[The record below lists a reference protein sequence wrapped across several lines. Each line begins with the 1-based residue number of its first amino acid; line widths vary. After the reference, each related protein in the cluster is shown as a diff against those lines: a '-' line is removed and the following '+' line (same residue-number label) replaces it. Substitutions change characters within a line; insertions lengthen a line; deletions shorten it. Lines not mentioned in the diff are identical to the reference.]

1 MNNRFDIYLHVHKG
15 LRALMAD
22 VLTSVGR
29 IDAADSLEVASG
41 VAQVRTL
48 LDICRSHLFTENQF
62 IHTAMEARRRGS
74 ACVTANQH
82 VQHEEAFEQIEARL
96 RAIERSVAD
105 LDCKIQ
111 DLYQALTLFVA
122 ENFQHMH
129 VEELENN
136 ETLWELYSDAELH
149 ALHAQIMGSIDPHKM
164 VTFSRWILPYV
175 SHSERAAMLAGM
187 QRGAREPVSH
197 IN

>member
-1 MNNRFDIYLHVHKG
+1 MNKRFDIYLHVHKG

-29 IDAADSLEVASG
+29 IDATDSLEVASG
-41 VAQVRTL
+41 IAQVRTL

-136 ETLWELYSDAELH
+136 ET
-149 ALHAQIMGSIDPHKM
+149 
-164 VTFSRWILPYV
+164 
-175 SHSERAAMLAGM
+175 
-187 QRGAREPVSH
+187 
-197 IN
+197 